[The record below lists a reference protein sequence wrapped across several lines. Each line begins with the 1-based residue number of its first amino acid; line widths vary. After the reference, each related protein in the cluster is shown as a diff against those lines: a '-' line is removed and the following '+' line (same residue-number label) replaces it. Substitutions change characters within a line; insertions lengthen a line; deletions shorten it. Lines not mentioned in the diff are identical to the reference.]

1 MGMRLAGFMAARK
14 DDRLAQEARDE
25 AKSLRDD
32 TYQRQVER
40 DDIAHQRQLDLID
53 IRQNN
58 ALKLTGISESRAQ
71 KKEDAKM
78 RRKVD
83 AFIRVRNLADT
94 PAVRSEIT
102 AGFELY
108 GSKDFLEG
116 IKSGRFRLESPGGN
130 PPPPPTA
137 DPNNIGVE
145 VDANSDPSE
154 VSTAPTALS
163 VDVPTVDP
171 APVSVQSELSLSDT
185 DAQMADIIPEPVDS
199 EDLTATEEPPESA
212 QSDESPQPEVPLAAP
227 TDLAPDGPV
236 LSYDNNP
243 YIKLEDYAG
252 QDSKTLAQNIRIL
265 EQNGYSAEELA
276 PLKAELDFVKK
287 AEVDPVDGFASML
300 LEADSFGKLSAL
312 QGSLN
317 TQLSDKTITLAEH
330 TSRSAEVTA
339 TMNTLVEINR
349 KNAEKDGDPLMFA
362 SFTSTGSIGAAGQMV
377 YPRDG
382 KYYDAA
388 NKEVDISKGRV
399 LPADGYET
407 FVRNYNNAAQKIA
420 TDVDQGVGAIQ
431 ALADYRTLVI
441 TAPQGLNPY
450 LSVAGILVGEANSIK
465 SAFEGVVSGE
475 YGYSTFENSV
485 MSTIRDLSAE
495 DKKIARAQ
503 LRAAYAMAAFAGSS
517 GQALSD
523 RELMMNLENIGKG
536 ITDPRKVVGLLNS
549 SMQEIVTR
557 TEQTRSTKFN
567 SFIASE
573 ELKGTMATSPIGMQ
587 FQDYLPTVIDETTT
601 LSLREAV
608 ENKTDY
614 SYKSAEATTSSLSF
628 SDIPNISFDQFVEFL
643 KTKPMAD
650 PSKGTFYE
658 NYTEDELRKF
668 FKNNGGKL

>member
-32 TYQRQVER
+32 TYQRQLER

-53 IRQNN
+53 IKQNN

-145 VDANSDPSE
+145 VDANSDPNE

-420 TDVDQGVGAIQ
+420 TNVDEGVGAIQ
-431 ALADYRTLVI
+431 TLSDYRDLVI
-441 TAPQGLNPY
+441 TAPEGLNPY
-450 LSVAGILVGEANSIK
+450 ISMAGVLVNEANSIK
-465 SAFEGVVSGE
+465 SALKGVMNGT
-475 YGYSTFENSV
+475 YGYETFENEVLSN
-485 MSTIRDLSAE
+485 IQNLSAKDRE
-495 DKKIARAQ
+495 IASMQ
-503 LRAAYAMAAFAGSS
+503 LRAAYAMAAYAGSA

-523 RELMMNLENIGKG
+523 KELMQNLENVGKG
-536 ITDPRKVVGLLNS
+536 ITNPSKVVGLLNRA
-549 SMQEIVTR
+549 MQQVVKR
-557 TEQTRSTKFN
+557 TEQKRYTAFN

-573 ELKGTMATSPIGMQ
+573 ELKGTMSTTPIGMN
-587 FQDYLPTVIDETTT
+587 FTDYLPNVLDEATQV
-601 LSLREAV
+601 SLKDAMGNETEYA
-608 ENKTDY
+608 
-614 SYKSAEATTSSLSF
+614 YKSAEAPSYTF
-628 SDIPNISFDQFVEFL
+628 ADIPQMSFQQFTDFL
-643 KTKPMAD
+643 KTQPAD
-650 PSKGTFYE
+650 GEDLKKGSLFS
-658 NYTEDELRKF
+658 NFTEDTLREYFLK
-668 FKNNGGKL
+668 KGGKL

>member
-14 DDRLAQEARDE
+14 EDRLAQEARDE

-32 TYQRQVER
+32 TYQRQLER

-58 ALKLTGISESRAQ
+58 ALKLSGISASRAQ
-71 KKEDAKM
+71 KQEDAKM

-83 AFIRVRNLADT
+83 AFIRVRDLADT

-108 GSKDFLEG
+108 GAKDFLEG

-130 PPPPPTA
+130 PPPPPTD
-137 DPNNIGVE
+137 DPNNVGVE

-154 VSTAPTALS
+154 VSVAPNGLS
-163 VDVPTVDP
+163 VAVPTVDP
-171 APVSVQSELSLSDT
+171 APVSVQSQLSLSDT
-185 DAQMADIIPEPVDS
+185 DAQMEDIIAEPVDAA
-199 EDLTATEEPPESA
+199 DLPDPEEPSESA
-212 QSDESPQPEVPLAAP
+212 QGQESPQPEVPLAAP

-252 QDSKTLAQNIRIL
+252 QDAKTLAQSIRML
-265 EQNGYSAEELA
+265 EQKGYSTEELA

-287 AEVDPVDGFASML
+287 SELDPVDGFASLL
-300 LEADSFGKLSAL
+300 LEADSLGKLASL
-312 QGSLN
+312 QGALN

-330 TSRSAEVTA
+330 SSRSAEVTA
-339 TMNTLVEINR
+339 TMNTLVEFNR

-362 SFTSTGSIGAAGQMV
+362 SFTSTGSIGSAGQMV

-388 NKEVDISKGRV
+388 NNEVDISKGRV

-431 ALADYRTLVI
+431 ALSDYRTLVI

-450 LSVAGILVGEANSIK
+450 LSVAGRLVGEANSIK
-465 SAFEGVVSGE
+465 SAFEGVVNGE

-573 ELKGTMATSPIGMQ
+573 ELKGTMSTTPIGMT
-587 FQDYLPTVIDETTT
+587 FTDYLPTVIDETTA

-614 SYKSAEATTSSLSF
+614 SYKSAGATTYTF
-628 SDIPNISFDQFVEFL
+628 ADIPQMSFQQFTDFL
-643 KTKPMAD
+643 KTQPLD
-650 PSKGTFYE
+650 VNDLDKGSLFE
-658 NYTEDELRKF
+658 NFTEDTLREYFLK
-668 FKNNGGKL
+668 NGGKL

>member
-14 DDRLAQEARDE
+14 EDRLAQEARDE

-32 TYQRQVER
+32 TYQRQLER
-40 DDIAHQRQLDLID
+40 DDMAHQRQLDLLD
-53 IRQNN
+53 IRQKN
-58 ALKLTGISESRAQ
+58 ALKLSGIAESKAQ
-71 KKEDAKM
+71 KKADAKM

-83 AFIRVRNLADT
+83 AFIRVRGLADT

-102 AGFELY
+102 SGFELY
-108 GSKDFLEG
+108 GTEKFLEG

-130 PPPPPTA
+130 PPPPPVA

-145 VDANSDPSE
+145 VDAIDDTSE
-154 VSTAPTALS
+154 VSVTPDALS
-163 VDVPTVDP
+163 VDVPAVDQN
-171 APVSVQSELSLSDT
+171 PVSVQSELSLSDT
-185 DAQMADIIPEPVDS
+185 DAQMAAI
-199 EDLTATEEPPESA
+199 TEEPSSGEGLNASEGPVEGA
-212 QSDESPQPEVPLAAP
+212 EDVPVAPPGSPLDNTVEA
-227 TDLAPDGPV
+227 APDGP
-236 LSYDNNP
+236 LISYDNNP

-252 QDSKTLAQNIRIL
+252 QDSKTLAQSIRML
-265 EQNGYSAEELA
+265 EQKGYSTEELA

-287 AEVDPVDGFASML
+287 AEKDPVAGFASML

-312 QGSLN
+312 QGNLDV
-317 TQLSDKTITLAEH
+317 QLSDKTITLAEH
-330 TSRSAEVTA
+330 TSRSAEVTN
-339 TMNTLVEINR
+339 TMNTLVDINR

-362 SFTSTGSIGAAGQMV
+362 SFTPTGSIGAAGQMV

-388 NKEVDISKGRV
+388 NNEVDISKGRV

-431 ALADYRTLVI
+431 ALSDYRALVI
-441 TAPQGLNPY
+441 NAPQGLNPY
-450 LSVAGILVGEANSIK
+450 LSVAGRLVGEANSIK
-465 SAFEGVVSGE
+465 SAFEGVVNGE

-536 ITDPRKVVGLLNS
+536 ITDPRKVVGLLNT

-573 ELKGTMATSPIGMQ
+573 ELKGTMSTTPIGMN
-587 FQDYLPTVIDETTT
+587 FTDYLPNVLDEATQV
-601 LSLREAV
+601 SLKDALANETEYA
-608 ENKTDY
+608 
-614 SYKSAEATTSSLSF
+614 YKSAGATASSIDF
-628 SDIPNISFDQFVEFL
+628 SDIPNITFGQFVEFL

-650 PSKGTFYE
+650 PSQGTFYD
-658 NYTEDELRKF
+658 NFTEDELRKF
-668 FKNNGGKL
+668 FKDNGGKL

>member
-32 TYQRQVER
+32 TYQRQLER
-40 DDIAHQRQLDLID
+40 DDMAHQRQLDLLD

-58 ALKLTGISESRAQ
+58 ALKLNGISESRAQ
-71 KKEDAKM
+71 KKADAKM

-108 GSKDFLEG
+108 GTDKFLEG
-116 IKSGRFRLESPGGN
+116 IKSGRFRLDSPGGN

-145 VDANSDPSE
+145 VDANSDPNE
-154 VSTAPTALS
+154 VSAAPTALS

-185 DAQMADIIPEPVDS
+185 DAQMSDIIPEPVDS

-317 TQLSDKTITLAEH
+317 AQLSDKTITLAEH

-388 NKEVDISKGRV
+388 NNEVDISNGRV

-420 TDVDQGVGAIQ
+420 TDVDQGVGAVQ
-431 ALADYRTLVI
+431 ALSDYRTLVI

-450 LSVAGILVGEANSIK
+450 LSVAGKLVAEANSIK

-573 ELKGTMATSPIGMQ
+573 ELKGTMSTTPIGMN
-587 FQDYLPTVIDETTT
+587 FTDYLPNVLDEATQV
-601 LSLREAV
+601 SLKDAMGNETEYA
-608 ENKTDY
+608 
-614 SYKSAEATTSSLSF
+614 YKSAEAPTYTF
-628 SDIPNISFDQFVEFL
+628 DDIPRMSFQEFTDFL
-643 KTKPMAD
+643 KTKPAD
-650 PSKGTFYE
+650 GEDLKKGSLFS
-658 NYTEDELRKF
+658 NFTEDTLREYFLK
-668 FKNNGGKL
+668 KGGKL

>member
-32 TYQRQVER
+32 TYQRQLER

-58 ALKLTGISESRAQ
+58 ALKLNGISESRAQ
-71 KKEDAKM
+71 KKADAKM

-83 AFIRVRNLADT
+83 AFIKVRNLADT

-108 GSKDFLEG
+108 GAKDFLEG

-130 PPPPPTA
+130 PPPPPVD

-145 VDANSDPSE
+145 VNANSDPSE

-185 DAQMADIIPEPVDS
+185 DAQMADIIPEPVNA

-212 QSDESPQPEVPLAAP
+212 QGDESPQPEVPLEAP

-287 AEVDPVDGFASML
+287 AEVDPVDGFASLL
-300 LEADSFGKLSAL
+300 LEADSLGKLASL
-312 QGSLN
+312 QGNLN
-317 TQLSDKTITLAEH
+317 AQLSDKTITLAEH

-339 TMNTLVEINR
+339 TMNTMVEFNR
-349 KNAEKDGDPLMFA
+349 KNAEKDGNPLMFA

-388 NKEVDISKGRV
+388 NREVDISKGRV

-450 LSVAGILVGEANSIK
+450 LSVAGRLVGEANSIK

-475 YGYSTFENSV
+475 YGYSTFENNV

-573 ELKGTMATSPIGMQ
+573 DLKGTMSTTPIGMN
-587 FQDYLPTVIDETTT
+587 FTDYLPNVLDYDTQVALKDAMGNET
-601 LSLREAV
+601 EY
-608 ENKTDY
+608 D
-614 SYKSAEATTSSLSF
+614 YKSSEATASSLSF

-658 NYTEDELRKF
+658 NYTEDELRTF